1 MYKMSFYLLL
11 IALAALLLSTDSF
24 HFNTFSL
31 ALRPSVSSSRSA
43 LHMSDT
49 DNTPQMQDPVTVDPV
64 FAPMTPGGEDSNV
77 IPENET
83 EEEKYKRE
91 KLVEIAEKKAQE
103 VFVTQSTGRFECQA
117 CGYIYDEAKGYAKKG
132 IAPNTLFASEAMDKF
147 RCPTCGAN
155 KKYFIA
161 ETETLSGFKEN
172 LKYGLGGNSMT
183 GENKN
188 SLIFGGLALSFLALM
203 SGYLME

>member
-1 MYKMSFYLLL
+1 
-11 IALAALLLSTDSF
+11 
-24 HFNTFSL
+24 
-31 ALRPSVSSSRSA
+31 
-43 LHMSDT
+43 
-49 DNTPQMQDPVTVDPV
+49 MQDPVTIAPIVE
-64 FAPMTPGGEDSNV
+64 PMTPGSESNDNL

-91 KLVEIAEKKAQE
+91 KLIEIAEKKAQE
-103 VFVTQSTGRFECQA
+103 VFVTQDTGRFECQA

-132 IAPNTLFASEAMDKF
+132 IVPGTKFTDEALDKF

-172 LKYGLGGNSMT
+172 LKYGIGGNSMT
-183 GENKN
+183 GESKN
-188 SLIFGGLALSFLALM
+188 TLIFGGLLFSFALLM

>member
-1 MYKMSFYLLL
+1 MS
-11 IALAALLLSTDSF
+11 
-24 HFNTFSL
+24 
-31 ALRPSVSSSRSA
+31 
-43 LHMSDT
+43 SDAG
-49 DNTPQMQDPVTVDPV
+49 TPQMQDPVIIEPV
-64 FAPMTPGGEDSNV
+64 VQPLTPGADESEG

-91 KLVEIAEKKAQE
+91 KLIEIAEKKAQE
-103 VFVTQSTGRFECQA
+103 VFVTQNTGRFECQA
-117 CGYIYDEAKGYAKKG
+117 CGYIYDESKGYAKKG
-132 IAPNTLFASEAMDKF
+132 IPPSTMFTDEIMDKF

-172 LKYGLGGNSMT
+172 MKYGLGGNSMT
-183 GENKN
+183 GESKN
-188 SLIFGGLALSFLALM
+188 GLIFGALGAMFFLLM